1 MSRAPGV
8 WFPAVKVGTG
18 ADVFTQRLCKGLN
31 ARGIRASITWLP
43 HRAELFPWSVAVPT
57 PPKWATVA
65 HVNTW
70 LHPRF
75 VSRYLPLVA
84 TLHHSVHDPS
94 LRLYKGGLRAMYHR
108 HWIAPI
114 ERRVMRRA
122 RAVVAVSQFAADMG
136 RRTLCD
142 VPMWVIRNGVDTAY
156 FCPSRDRRDD
166 LGKGTPF
173 RLLYV
178 GNWKDLKGVDL
189 LTPIMRELGEGYEL
203 HYTGGPAAAR
213 DKASM
218 PPNMHDLGLLD
229 GDQVVSV
236 MQQADVLLFPSR
248 SEGFGLVA
256 VEAMACGLPVVAAAS
271 ASLPEIVEDGV
282 TGALCPRDD
291 IQAFVLAVRKLADDR
306 GAWHRMSRTA
316 RNVARQ
322 SFDLEAMI
330 EEYVS
335 VYYAVTGTDAHVDGT
350 GPARENR
357 GGSRAGG
364 TRSLGGGSSAK

>member
-1 MSRAPGV
+1 MSRVPGV

-18 ADVFTQRLCKGLN
+18 ADVFTLRLCEGLN

-43 HRAELFPWSVAVPT
+43 HRAEFLPWSVAVPT
-57 PPKWATVA
+57 PPEWATVA

-75 VSRYLPLVA
+75 VSRHLPLVA

-94 LRLYKGGLRAMYHR
+94 LCVYKGGLRAMYHR

-122 RAVVAVSQFAADMG
+122 RAVVAVSQFAADIG
-136 RRTLCD
+136 RRTLGN
-142 VPMWVIRNGVDTAY
+142 VPMRVIHNGVDTAY

-166 LGKGTPF
+166 PGRDRPF

-178 GNWKDLKGVDL
+178 GSWKSLKGVDL
-189 LTPIMRELGEGYEL
+189 LVPIMRELGKGYEL

-229 GDQVVSV
+229 GDQVVGV
-236 MQQADVLLFPSR
+236 MRQADVLLFPSR

-256 VEAMACGLPVVAAAS
+256 VEAMACGLPVIAAAS
-271 ASLPEIVEDGV
+271 ASLLEIVEDGV
-282 TGALCPRDD
+282 TGVLCPRDD
-291 IQAFVLAVRKLADDR
+291 VQAFVLAVRKLADDR
-306 GAWHRMSRTA
+306 YAWKRISRAA

-322 SFDLEAMI
+322 TFDLEAMI
-330 EEYVS
+330 EDYVA
-335 VYYAVTGTDAHVDGT
+335 VYHAV
-350 GPARENR
+350 ARN
-357 GGSRAGG
+357 GLAC
-364 TRSLGGGSSAK
+364 